1 MDALASFFE
10 QATKIVVVGVPTF
23 VMLFG
28 QSVSIIAVALVGFA
42 LISANVVYFN
52 SKLRKYKV
60 VRART
65 VTEYDRRL
73 IRAIHSRIE
82 VVQSL
87 ALGTELQ
94 ALDERIE
101 EYGTANRIQFGAQML
116 IFQGIRVLTYGIIA
130 FAYWKLGHE
139 YLNGSVELPEIIL
152 LITFIGVFTS
162 TLYDLSETYV
172 SLTDSI
178 VHIEQLWEKLDEAPV
193 TPNLSEGPAY
203 VHKKGKIEFSDVSF
217 AYRENLDVVSGFS
230 YAFEA

>member
-1 MDALASFFE
+1 
-10 QATKIVVVGVPTF
+10 
-23 VMLFG
+23 MLFG
-28 QSVSIIAVALVGFA
+28 QPVSIIAVALSGFV
-42 LISANVVYFN
+42 LISANVAYFN
-52 SKLRKYKV
+52 TKLRKYKV

-87 ALGTELQ
+87 ALGTELR

-101 EYGTANRIQFGAQML
+101 EYGEANRAQTGAQIL
-116 IFQGIRVLTYGIIA
+116 IFQGIRVLTYGVIA
-130 FAYWKLGHE
+130 FTYWKLGHE
-139 YLNGSVELPEIIL
+139 YLNGTVGLPEIIL

-162 TLYDLSETYV
+162 TIYDLSETYV
-172 SLTDSI
+172 SFTDSI
-178 VHIEQLWEKLDEAPV
+178 VHIEQLWQKLDEAPV